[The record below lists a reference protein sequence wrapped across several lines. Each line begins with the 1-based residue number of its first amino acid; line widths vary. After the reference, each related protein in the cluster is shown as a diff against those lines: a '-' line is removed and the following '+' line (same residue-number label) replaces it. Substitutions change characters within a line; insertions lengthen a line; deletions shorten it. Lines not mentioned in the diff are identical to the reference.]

1 MAPCRLAAK
10 RNDIVRAMGTWQHGA
25 MSTTKKRRS
34 FEADHFRKFL
44 VIVDESAEVETAL
57 YYAASRM
64 QRSSGSLVLL
74 YVIVP
79 QEFQHWINVRQ
90 QQIEEETAKAKA
102 LFRLMRRKLN
112 LAGYESV
119 ACEEVIREGNKAE
132 EIRKLIEEDQDVAV
146 LVLGA
151 SADPAGPGP
160 LVSSLASS
168 SWIGKFPI
176 PITIVPGTLA
186 LEEVRALD

>member
-1 MAPCRLAAK
+1 MAPCRFAAK
-10 RNDIVRAMGTWQHGA
+10 RNDIVRAMGTWQHGP

>member
-1 MAPCRLAAK
+1 ML
-10 RNDIVRAMGTWQHGA
+10 M
-25 MSTTKKRRS
+25 TTKKRRS

-44 VIVDESAEVETAL
+44 VVIDESPEMESAL

-64 QRSSGSLVLL
+64 QRSAGTLVML

-119 ACEEVIREGNKAE
+119 ACEEIVREGAKGE
-132 EIRKLIEEDQDVAV
+132 EIRKLIDEDEDIAV

-151 SADPAGPGP
+151 SADAAPWAARIDLGRRGLDGQLPHPHYHCAGDSGPGGRP
-160 LVSSLASS
+160 RLGVK
-168 SWIGKFPI
+168 GR
-176 PITIVPGTLA
+176 PGTRNLPPDR
-186 LEEVRALD
+186 LS

>member
-1 MAPCRLAAK
+1 
-10 RNDIVRAMGTWQHGA
+10 
-25 MSTTKKRRS
+25 MSTIKTRRS

-44 VIVDESAEVETAL
+44 VIVDESPEVETAL

-90 QQIEEETAKAKA
+90 QQIEEETAKSKA

-119 ACEEVIREGNKAE
+119 ACEEVIREGTKAE
-132 EIRKLIEEDQDVAV
+132 EIRKLIEEDQDIAV

-160 LVSSLASS
+160 LVSSLASGS
-168 SWIGKFPI
+168 SIGKFPI

-186 LEEVRALD
+186 LEEVRSLD

>member
-1 MAPCRLAAK
+1 M
-10 RNDIVRAMGTWQHGA
+10 NTIN
-25 MSTTKKRRS
+25 KRRS
-34 FEADHFRKFL
+34 FEADKFRKFL
-44 VIVDESAEVETAL
+44 VVVDETPEVEAAL

-90 QQIEEETAKAKA
+90 QQIDEETAKAKA

-112 LAGYESV
+112 LAGYENV
-119 ACEEVIREGNKAE
+119 ACEEIIREGERAG
-132 EIRKLIEEDQDVAV
+132 EIRKLIDEDEDIAV

-151 SADPAGPGP
+151 SSEAASPGP
-160 LVSSLASS
+160 LVSSLAVSGAM
-168 SWIGKFPI
+168 GKFPI

-186 LEEVRALD
+186 LEDVRSLD

>member
-1 MAPCRLAAK
+1 
-10 RNDIVRAMGTWQHGA
+10 
-25 MSTTKKRRS
+25 MSTSNKRRS
-34 FEADHFRKFL
+34 FEADKFRKFL
-44 VIVDESAEVETAL
+44 VVVDETPEVEAAL

-90 QQIEEETAKAKA
+90 QQIDEETAKAKA

-112 LAGYESV
+112 LAGYENV
-119 ACEEVIREGNKAE
+119 ACEEIIREGERAG
-132 EIRKLIEEDQDVAV
+132 EIRKLIDEDEDIAV

-151 SADPAGPGP
+151 SSEAASPGP
-160 LVSSLASS
+160 LVSSLAVSGAM
-168 SWIGKFPI
+168 GKFPI

-186 LEEVRALD
+186 LEDVRSLD